1 MVRNIY
7 RGVETCEKK
16 NFSAILSVALVI
28 ALLPAAQAASGA
40 RRFSDVPSGHWAAG
54 YIEKMVEGGLVAGYG
69 GGKFGPEDP
78 FNIDQMCTIICS
90 AKGYPQS
97 SKDGY
102 WAYGAVDYCL
112 NTLKCLPSQDTI
124 NKDNYSVPVT
134 RELGYY
140 MLMKGLGKGSN
151 VACKAKPQ
159 LKATDIPDYASIN
172 VKFQPTIL
180 EAYRDGLTVGT
191 DDKLTFEPKA
201 VLSRAQGVTMLVRA
215 GWTKAS
221 TVATPVTEGRTI
233 DEIYAAFKASD
244 KWEEVEGGLLGEVL
258 IYKDKTC
265 GTIEIEVRETMSGKI
280 LFVTMYERSPIGT
293 GLIDNSSF
301 KYAGRRVVKSVLD
314 EIFPTKSQDAY
325 MALKDVMFQNIY
337 EDGGVQY
344 PSALRWYDGRMM
356 SCSSTDSH
364 AIIFDIG
371 ELNDENIYNIFKAEV
386 RTSNTLKYISYAGGY
401 GEDPKAFELD
411 KW

>member
-1 MVRNIY
+1 M
-7 RGVETCEKK
+7 ETCEKK
-16 NFSAILSVALVI
+16 NFSAVLSVALVI

-54 YIEKMVEGGLVAGYG
+54 YIEKMAESGLVAGYG

-112 NTLKCLPSQDTI
+112 NTLKCLPSQGTI

-191 DDKLTFEPKA
+191 NDKMEFAPKTI
-201 VLSRAQGVTMLVRA
+201 LSRAQGVTMLVRA

-221 TVATPVTEGRTI
+221 EVAKPVTEGRTI
-233 DEIYAAFKASD
+233 DELYAAFKASED
-244 KWEEVEGGLLGEVL
+244 WEVSTGSNGKEALQ
-258 IYKDKTC
+258 YKNKDC
-265 GTIEIEVRETMSGKI
+265 GNIQLQVRDTLSGKL
-280 LFVTMYERSPIGT
+280 LFLTMWERSIKGD
-293 GLIDNSSF
+293 GYIDYSAY
-301 KYAGRRVVKSVLD
+301 KYAGRCAVKSALD
-314 EIFPTKSQDAY
+314 EIFPTQSQDAY
-325 MALKDVMFQNIY
+325 MALKDVMLQNIFEY
-337 EDGGVQY
+337 GGSQF

-356 SCSSTDSH
+356 ECSSDSGSRVVQ
-364 AIIFDIG
+364 FTIG
-371 ELNDENIYNIFKAEV
+371 ELNDEAIYNSFKSEV
-386 RTSNTLKYISYAGGY
+386 RTNPTLVYVSFPGGPAHDM
-401 GEDPKAFELD
+401 EAFELD

>member
-1 MVRNIY
+1 M
-7 RGVETCEKK
+7 ETCEKK

-159 LKATDIPDYASIN
+159 LKATDILDYASIN

-411 KW
+411 SGKPENN

>member
-1 MVRNIY
+1 M
-7 RGVETCEKK
+7 ETCEKK

-54 YIEKMVEGGLVAGYG
+54 YIEKMAGGGLVAGY

-112 NTLKCLPSQDTI
+112 NTLKCLPSQGTI
-124 NKDNYSVPVT
+124 NKDNYSVLVT

-191 DDKLTFEPKA
+191 NDKMEFAPKTI
-201 VLSRAQGVTMLVRA
+201 LSRAQGVTMLVRA

>member
-221 TVATPVTEGRTI
+221 EVAKPVTEGRTI
-233 DEIYAAFKASD
+233 DELYAAFKASED
-244 KWEEVEGGLLGEVL
+244 WEVSTGSNGKEALQ
-258 IYKDKTC
+258 YKNKDC
-265 GTIEIEVRETMSGKI
+265 GNIQLQVRDTLSGKL
-280 LFVTMYERSPIGT
+280 LFLTMWERSIKGD
-293 GLIDNSSF
+293 GYIDYSAY
-301 KYAGRRVVKSVLD
+301 KYAGRCAVKSALD
-314 EIFPTKSQDAY
+314 EIFPTQSQDAY
-325 MALKDVMFQNIY
+325 MALKDVMLQNIFEY
-337 EDGGVQY
+337 GGSQF